1 MLVRTILR
9 VLGAG
14 AVACTAAIGACSGPA
29 VEPSIQNEPSHTHV
43 VATVERQA
51 TAGQSTNDEL
61 SVLLSAL
68 RMPQTL
74 NSNRLL
80 RLMGLLTDLPPLG
93 SCEVVDL
100 ANRASPSL
108 SSVERIELLD
118 VGDVSVVSAKRNL
131 RLARQAFPTVTD
143 FISGVVY
150 TTRDRHADLLP
161 IDDGISIVA
170 RGASRLKPFTLEI
183 RNLPRLEHVQLDG
196 IPLAQVTR
204 VSLDNPLEVEWTRG
218 SAEDIVWLEYAA
230 NNGRKVV
237 SCAFPDIAGNAKV
250 PGGLSLE
257 LGEARLT
264 IHRLRSE
271 SVSVPGFDQA
281 DIRFD
286 SRLVQA
292 VTLY

>member
-1 MLVRTILR
+1 MRTILR
-9 VLGAG
+9 VLGTS
-14 AVACTAAIGACSGPA
+14 AVACTAGIGACSGPA
-29 VEPSIQNEPSHTHV
+29 VEPAIQNEPFRTHV
-43 VATVERQA
+43 VATVERHA
-51 TAGQSTNDEL
+51 TAGQTNDEL

-80 RLMGLLTDLPPLG
+80 RLMGLLTDLPPVG

-118 VGDVSVVSAKRNL
+118 VGDVSVASGKRTL

-150 TTRDRHADLLP
+150 TTRDKHTDLLP
-161 IDDGISIVA
+161 ANEGISIAA
-170 RGASRLKPFTLEI
+170 RGASKLKPFTLEI
-183 RNLPRLEHVQLDG
+183 RDVPRLERVQLDG
-196 IPLAQVTR
+196 VPLAQVTR
-204 VSLDNPLEVEWTRG
+204 LSLDTPFELQWASG
-218 SAEDIVWLEYAA
+218 SAEDVVWLEFAA

-237 SCAFPDIAGNAKV
+237 SCAFADAAGNARV
-250 PGGLSLE
+250 PGALSFE
-257 LGEARLT
+257 RGEARLT
-264 IHRLRSE
+264 IHRLHSE
-271 SVSVPGFDQA
+271 SVTVPGFDRA
-281 DIRFD
+281 DVRFD
-286 SRLVQA
+286 TRIAQA